1 MADFRVGVFDEIPS
15 MITGT
20 LASTNIDADMVLKT
34 IDYTITVGEGDS
46 IRKFLL
52 VGDEGRFLG
61 VVAVTGKGQRF
72 TAKPQLLPAERQ
84 FIVEE
89 VIPKLNLH
97 ED

>member
-1 MADFRVGVFDEIPS
+1 MSNFKVGVFDEIPA

-20 LASTNIDADMVLKT
+20 LASTDIDADMVLKT
-34 IDYTITVGEGDS
+34 IDYNISVGDGDVV
-46 IRKFLL
+46 RKFLL

-61 VVAVTGKGQRF
+61 VVQVTEKGQRF
-72 TAKPQLLPAERQ
+72 VRKPILLPEERA